1 MLLTAW
7 LARREIHLCV
17 QDRTTALSRPRPTL
31 TACSAPLSLFP
42 RGILGPLCP
51 ACALPAWLGDYQTPE
66 MVEDAASQ
74 AGEPCT
80 ASLTFP
86 IWNPL
91 TALCVSSGCCHTTPQ
106 AGGTPNGCWCSHSR
120 GGWEP
125 EVQVPAEA
133 GPGEPLPGLQTEPC
147 HCLPRPTELWSL
159 PLLIGTLIPSCSLHT
174 PLNSI
179 ASQRPPHCGVRAP
192 TYISERTHAPR
203 LLHPVSSCLGRY
215 AHLLSALAPRAVC
228 RKHLGI

>member
-17 QDRTTALSRPRPTL
+17 QDRITALSRPRPTHI
-31 TACSAPLSLFP
+31 ACSEPPSLFP
-42 RGILGPLCP
+42 RGILGSLCP
-51 ACALPAWLGDYQTPE
+51 ACALPACLGDYQTPE
-66 MVEDAASQ
+66 VVEDTASQ

-80 ASLTFP
+80 ANLTFP

-91 TALCVSSGCCHTTPQ
+91 TALCVSSGCCHTTLQ
-106 AGGTPNGCWCSHSR
+106 AGGVPNSHLCSHSR

-133 GPGEPLPGLQTEPC
+133 DPGEPLPGLQMEPC
-147 HCLPRPTELWSL
+147 HCLPRLTD
-159 PLLIGTLIPSCSLHT
+159 LLIGTLIPSCGLHT

-203 LLHPVSSCLGRY
+203 PLHPVSSCLGGC
-215 AHLLSALAPRAVC
+215 AHLLSPLAPRAVC